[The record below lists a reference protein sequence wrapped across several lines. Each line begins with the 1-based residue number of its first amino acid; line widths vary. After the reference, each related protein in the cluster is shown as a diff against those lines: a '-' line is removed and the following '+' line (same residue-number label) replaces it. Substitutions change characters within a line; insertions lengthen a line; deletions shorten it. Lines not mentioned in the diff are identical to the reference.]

1 VNFGGG
7 FKVAITP
14 EENDTPI
21 EEVDR
26 MIGEKLIGF
35 YEKTGR
41 KLQAELEP
49 GKFVVMSSG
58 VLVAEVDDI
67 VDTGSEGYR
76 YVKLNTGMSDFLRPA
91 LYASE
96 HVIEVV
102 HDGSEDGETGDFVV
116 VGHCCESTDVLTVAK
131 GDSSKIRPI
140 RLENVKIGSL
150 VVIRGAGA
158 YCAGMRAVG
167 FNGFPPAEEVF
178 V

>member
-1 VNFGGG
+1 L
-7 FKVAITP
+7 
-14 EENDTPI
+14 
-21 EEVDR
+21 R
-26 MIGEKLIGF
+26 
-35 YEKTGR
+35 
-41 KLQAELEP
+41 AELEP
-49 GKFVVMSSG
+49 GKFVVMNSG